1 MPAKNPV
8 DMVVEMQEQ
17 GRDDSDVIAEL
28 TNKGLS
34 PEQIS
39 NAINQARIKS
49 AISSK
54 SSSEDRYPIGEKSPM
69 SASISTQED
78 MGPSIMS
85 PSPSPSNEVVP
96 YSQESP
102 PQEQFY
108 DYAQSGVDT
117 EAIEEIAEEIIREKW
132 DEAKAKISGI
142 LEWKDYSNT
151 RLANMEGK
159 MRRIESLI
167 DELQTALLGKVQLYE
182 QNIKDLG
189 TEMKSIQGAFSKV
202 LSPLSSNVKELQKLT
217 GKLYKAEHTGK
228 GIRQK

>member
-28 TNKGLS
+28 TNQGLS

-54 SSSEDRYPIGEKSPM
+54 SSSGERYPIGEKSSM
-69 SASISTQED
+69 SASIQED

-85 PSPSPSNEVVP
+85 PSPSPSNEIMP
-96 YSQESP
+96 SSQESL

-108 DYAQSGVDT
+108 DYASSGVDT
-117 EAIEEIAEEIIREKW
+117 EAIEEIAEEIIKEKW

-142 LEWKDYSNT
+142 IEWKDYSNT
-151 RLANMEGK
+151 RLANIEGK

-182 QNIKDLG
+182 QSIKDLG

-217 GKLYKAEHTGK
+217 GKLYKVKHTEK
-228 GIRQK
+228 GIKQR